1 MVLDN
6 WNPLNLPR
14 GSVRALITLTL
25 LSSLWTLMLLG
36 RELPILLCYLV
47 LVALSHY
54 FGSRTTSADE
64 KSPLFLPRGSVR
76 VIVIVGFAI
85 VAYFLSTQ
93 GALDPDF
100 HDRAALMLFLCFAL
114 LLGVLVRKVFD
125 IITRGKAN
133 ALRRGFE
140 NTKSIV
146 VIALTGFL
154 AFVWLTDTTSRVE
167 DYALL
172 ASPLVVFYF
181 GSRN

>member
-1 MVLDN
+1 
-6 WNPLNLPR
+6 
-14 GSVRALITLTL
+14 
-25 LSSLWTLMLLG
+25 
-36 RELPILLCYLV
+36 
-47 LVALSHY
+47 
-54 FGSRTTSADE
+54 
-64 KSPLFLPRGSVR
+64 
-76 VIVIVGFAI
+76 
-85 VAYFLSTQ
+85 
-93 GALDPDF
+93 
-100 HDRAALMLFLCFAL
+100 MLFLCFAL